1 MANKF
6 SILNDLSLQKGFH
19 YTNKFESPLLMGV
32 LHQVWSDDGYGEEVK
47 RRTDRRTSDKVFR
60 KAHLNF
66 HLR

>member
-19 YTNKFESPLLMGV
+19 YTNKFESPLLTGV

-47 RRTDRRTSDKVFR
+47 RWTDIQTDERRTKCLE
-60 KAHLNF
+60 KLT
-66 HLR
+66 